1 PCHPVPG
8 SSQKRMSCGAKVSV
22 PSAML
27 DSRPRQL
34 QLPLAPRS
42 MATSSTTSSATSSST
57 LGTNG
62 GGLLPYR
69 RRSSVASSEP
79 CGRVVRLLTPAELVD
94 SWSRDCGPR
103 LLLVDCRPFL
113 SFNAGRIKSAVN
125 VNCGDRITRRRL
137 QQGRLALWDLV
148 ACGQAR
154 EQLRR
159 ARDIVVYDDC
169 TGDLECPQPSS
180 SLSLVLAVLCQ
191 NGAKPAVLKGGFREF
206 QRQYAHECTSSTSPE
221 DSGTSSPSE
230 PLAKDLTVWPV
241 TRVLPFLFLGNE
253 RDARDADLLD
263 RLGVGYVL
271 HVTTTPPLGLQTRHG
286 QGLRCKRLPASD
298 SCHQNLK
305 QFFEEA
311 FAFLDEAHA
320 SGSRVLV
327 HCHAGISRSPTIT
340 VAYLMRHLRLPLVDA
355 YRYLKAKRP
364 IISPNLNF
372 MGQLMELE
380 QSLAQQPEQ
389 APCAQCCRASATLLQ
404 LLAAEP
410 TCAGV

>member
-1 PCHPVPG
+1 MAVSGSIPPAKFGSGLAEAASPGQTGLGYDDPAVTPQRDPGYDRPEQLAYASLAYGKDDPQPCRPVPG
-8 SSQKRMSCGAKVSV
+8 FTPERMSCGAKVSV

-42 MATSSTTSSATSSST
+42 MATSSTTSSTTSSST
-57 LGTNG
+57 SGTNG

-69 RRSSVASSEP
+69 RRSSATSSET
-79 CGRVVRLLTPAELVD
+79 CGRVVRLLTPTELVD
-94 SWSRDCGPR
+94 SWYRDCGPR

-191 NGAKPAVLKGGFREF
+191 NGAKPAVLKG
-206 QRQYAHECTSSTSPE
+206 AHTARYNR
-221 DSGTSSPSE
+221 PS
-230 PLAKDLTVWPV
+230 
-241 TRVLPFLFLGNE
+241 R
-253 RDARDADLLD
+253 RR
-263 RLGVGYVL
+263 
-271 HVTTTPPLGLQTRHG
+271 
-286 QGLRCKRLPASD
+286 
-298 SCHQNLK
+298 
-305 QFFEEA
+305 
-311 FAFLDEAHA
+311 
-320 SGSRVLV
+320 
-327 HCHAGISRSPTIT
+327 
-340 VAYLMRHLRLPLVDA
+340 
-355 YRYLKAKRP
+355 
-364 IISPNLNF
+364 
-372 MGQLMELE
+372 
-380 QSLAQQPEQ
+380 
-389 APCAQCCRASATLLQ
+389 
-404 LLAAEP
+404 
-410 TCAGV
+410 